1 MGPQVPLH
9 PSDPQELGAQ
19 VGVQIVV
26 VVVDVVVVVEVV
38 VVEDVV
44 VLEVVEVVDVLLV
57 VVGRMVV
64 VVVVV
69 DGGTQ
74 SRQQSVR
81 SVATTPPFAVHLL
94 ADFWMLQ
101 PGTPSSSSSSSA
113 GAPGT
118 RHTTAPFF
126 PQRDFAAHSTTA
138 SRHSLGIGRRFAFFA
153 TQLM

>member
-1 MGPQVPLH
+1 M
-9 PSDPQELGAQ
+9 DPAHRVEH
-19 VGVQIVV
+19 VRGVHN
-26 VVVDVVVVVEVV
+26 VVEVV
-38 VVEDVV
+38 VVLVVV

-57 VVGRMVV
+57 VVGG

-94 ADFWMLQ
+94 ADLWMLH
-101 PGTPSSSSSSSA
+101 PGTPSSSSSSA

-126 PQRDFAAHSTTA
+126 PQTDFAAHSTTS
-138 SRHSLGIGRRFAFFA
+138 SRHSFGTGRRFAFFA

>member
-1 MGPQVPLH
+1 
-9 PSDPQELGAQ
+9 
-19 VGVQIVV
+19 VV
-26 VVVDVVVVVEVV
+26 VVVDVLVVVEM
-38 VVEDVV
+38 VE
-44 VLEVVEVVDVLLV
+44 
-57 VVGRMVV
+57 V

-81 SVATTPPFAVHLL
+81 PVATTPCFAVHLL

-101 PGTPSSSSSSSA
+101 PGKPSSSSSSA

-118 RHTTAPFF
+118 MHTSAPFF
-126 PQRDFAAHSTTA
+126 PHRDFAAHSTTS
-138 SRHSLGIGRRFAFFA
+138 SRHSFGMGRRFAFFA